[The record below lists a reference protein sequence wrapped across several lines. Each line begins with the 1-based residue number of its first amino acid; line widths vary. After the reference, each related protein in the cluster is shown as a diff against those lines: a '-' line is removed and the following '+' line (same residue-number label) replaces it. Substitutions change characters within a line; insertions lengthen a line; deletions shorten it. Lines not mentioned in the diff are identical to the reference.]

1 MKNEEFTND
10 DLTAK
15 SSARCI
21 RVGRE
26 FKNEPL
32 PKPILQCIMT
42 ASLITRASQHSLF
55 DHS

>member
-42 ASLITRASQHSLF
+42 SSLITRASQHSLF